1 MSRFRM
7 AGFLARLA
15 VALAFLAPVAAG
27 AAITCSI
34 AVTSVSTS
42 FNNALGTNS
51 LTSGA
56 YTISCTRLSNDPNS
70 LTYTLGANNG
80 LHAAGQQNR
89 AQNAGGTNLNYE
101 LYRIPTIANGNRWQD
116 NNAALRFGPSTITFA
131 GASTSTQTI
140 GTFYLNVP
148 TAQNPAAGTY
158 TDTVTANLRD
168 STGVTILNSTTFN
181 VTIDEQAACQITS
194 PPGNLNFTYTSFQNS
209 AATASSTFAVRCTN
223 GHAYSMGFDAS
234 SASLLGLTYTLG
246 LSQTTA
252 NGTGNSQTF
261 TINGNIASG
270 QAGTCATATCSGTQT
285 RTLIVTY

>member
-1 MSRFRM
+1 MSRFRI

-15 VALAFLAPVAAG
+15 VALACLAPVAAG

-34 AVTSVSTS
+34 SVTSVSTS

-56 YTISCTRLSNDPNS
+56 YTISCTRLSSDPNS
-70 LTYTLGANNG
+70 LAYTLGANNG
-80 LHAAGQQNR
+80 LHPSGQQNR

-116 NNAALRFGPSTITFA
+116 NSAALRFAGTITFA
-131 GASTSTQTI
+131 GASLSTQTI

-148 TAQNPAAGTY
+148 TGQNPAAGTY
-158 TDTVTANLRD
+158 TDVVTANLRD

-181 VTIDEQAACQITS
+181 VSIDEQAACQITS
-194 PPGNLNFTYTSFQNS
+194 APGNLSFTYTSFQGT

-223 GHAYSMGFDAS
+223 GHAYSMGFDAAS
-234 SASLLGLTYTLG
+234 SSLLGLTYTLG

-252 NGTGNSQTF
+252 TGTGNSQTF